1 MDRQY
6 IRDHQVI
13 ERYLKGEL
21 SADEE
26 QAFEETYLADQ
37 ELLDE
42 IELVERLGG
51 GLKRLRFDGGIAAPR
66 PAARF
71 RVFAS
76 PQFAAAASVLLV
88 VSLVFSG
95 VMYRENL
102 SLRTGGGL
110 VAGGGGTRI
119 LPLIS
124 GSGSTRVL
132 PLIPVR
138 GGPEIVVEAPDASE
152 LTVLLVDPGFTPHDR
167 YRAVISRR
175 DDATSTQVWVSDNLV
190 PSYED
195 QLAIALPGQLLTPG
209 TYGID
214 ISGRM
219 NDWPAARASD
229 VVQQLMVK
237 VVPP

>member
-26 QAFEETYLADQ
+26 QAFEEAYLADQ

-42 IELVERLGG
+42 IELVERLGD
-51 GLKRLRFDGGIAAPR
+51 GLKRVKASGGIAAPR
-66 PAARF
+66 AAGRL
-71 RVFAS
+71 RVFFAS

-95 VMYRENL
+95 AMYRENQ
-102 SLRTGGGL
+102 SLRPGGGL
-110 VAGGGGTRI
+110 VAGGGGTRV
-119 LPLIS
+119 LPLIAA
-124 GSGSTRVL
+124 TARVL

-167 YRAVISRR
+167 YSAVISRR
-175 DDATSTQVWVSDNLV
+175 GDATPVQVWASDNLV
-190 PSYED
+190 VSYED
-195 QLAIALPGQLLTPG
+195 QLAIAVPGQLLTPG
-209 TYGID
+209 SYTID

-219 NDWPAARASD
+219 NDWPAARASEA
-229 VVQQLMVK
+229 VQQLVVK
-237 VVPP
+237 VVAP